1 MDSVIKLQ
9 SDQGFSET
17 WVPAEFVTDRAQNKL
32 IDFVIPANTGTYDL
46 GSSYVILDIETI
58 SVQPLVAALP
68 GVLSTDTALFNNG
81 LSLSEQTDTSTQELA
96 DVASMVRN
104 CDMFS
109 SERGMVESVR
119 RLDSLRQL
127 LWNIENDKAAQHDGI
142 DMIGNAFGRR
152 GPKNKTSSLIQ
163 VMGNNTTPTGT
174 AQPSIK
180 ASKLTREYRINLS
193 DMFGVGSAMWNS
205 DVYGDT
211 RIHMEIEPNR
221 LTIKQ
226 MGGFED
232 VTKFDPAGVDLFFGQ
247 MVEYSVSSAI
257 GTVAVGAKIGTE
269 LPLVT
274 SIAYDNYQL
283 DMPFY
288 VGQSVNVG
296 YTVDGTPVAG
306 GKNVIISS
314 IEYNLGT
321 NGNAQ
326 PQGTKQVRIFTRT
339 DIHTNDTAGVQT
351 VTALLVKANLST
363 AATDKIRINKAEI
376 VLTQTPSKTGPSSID
391 YRTYSTEEIQGLG
404 LVNLTQQ
411 LIVEPNAQNLLVAVT
426 DAVGTAPIQLWKS
439 YRMSI
444 NNDDVCGNRDVV
456 YNSPLHR
463 DRIKR
468 TMDNRG
474 QDINNFSLQSINVD
488 AGQLANANQT
498 NMSPIYETLPLT
510 QTSKVVNFNLVRD
523 NAFAGTAGNIIFYKE
538 LVKTI

>member
-32 IDFVIPANTGTYDL
+32 IDFIIPANTGTYDL

-81 LSLSEQTDTSTQELA
+81 LALSEQTDTSTQELA

-163 VMGNNTTPTGT
+163 VMGNNTTPIGT

-247 MVEYSVSSAI
+247 MVEYSTGNL

-288 VGQSVNVG
+288 VGQSINVG
-296 YTVDGTPVAG
+296 YDVDGTAVAG

-339 DIHTNDTAGVQT
+339 DIHINDTAAIQT
-351 VTALLVKANLST
+351 VTALLVKANLSA

-376 VLTQTPSKTGPSSID
+376 VLNALICFKAEL
-391 YRTYSTEEIQGLG
+391 EENIAANVLIRANKKKQDNK
-404 LVNLTQQ
+404 NL
-411 LIVEPNAQNLLVAVT
+411 
-426 DAVGTAPIQLWKS
+426 
-439 YRMSI
+439 
-444 NNDDVCGNRDVV
+444 
-456 YNSPLHR
+456 
-463 DRIKR
+463 
-468 TMDNRG
+468 
-474 QDINNFSLQSINVD
+474 
-488 AGQLANANQT
+488 
-498 NMSPIYETLPLT
+498 
-510 QTSKVVNFNLVRD
+510 
-523 NAFAGTAGNIIFYKE
+523 
-538 LVKTI
+538 